1 MQKEALIIVCC
12 TRMDLCLALLPDARV
27 FDFVNF
33 DLFAVFA
40 IFIWIG
46 VSVAQWYF
54 GFNRLQLVCFL

>member
-1 MQKEALIIVCC
+1 
-12 TRMDLCLALLPDARV
+12 MDLCLALLPDARV